1 MFPARLRNAAD
12 SYVQAGK
19 RTSYMEIRS
28 KRLIATGALA
38 LVAGAVP
45 FALKLHAQ
53 GQTAAGPTAA
63 SAPTMSEKAFKN
75 VQVLKG
81 IPVDEF
87 MGTMGL
93 FSAAL
98 SYCCG
103 DCHTGAGTDNPKWEA
118 DPPRKIMARRMA
130 AMVQTI
136 NKTNFGGN
144 QSVTCWTC
152 HRGSPNPAVTPSIDT
167 IYGEP
172 LNFPADVVPAGRSG
186 VPSADEIFNKFTTA
200 LGGADAISKLTSY
213 SAKGTS
219 HLFGETRDDSMEL
232 YAKMPDSLVT
242 IVHQREG
249 DVARSFNGRDAW
261 VMLPLTVVKEYPLN
275 GSAREGGK
283 LDAEMAFPGRLK
295 SLFQTWR
302 VGTPVT
308 IDGRETN
315 VLQAREKGILA
326 TFYFDKETNLLTRM
340 VHYADSMVG
349 RVPTQIDYSDYRPV
363 AGVKIAH
370 KWTYGWVSGREEYQI
385 TEVQP
390 NVQIDNAR
398 FGKPV
403 QRTK

>member
-1 MFPARLRNAAD
+1 MN
-12 SYVQAGK
+12 
-19 RTSYMEIRS
+19 IRS
-28 KRLIATGALA
+28 KRWIVSGALA
-38 LVAGAVP
+38 ASIGALP

-53 GQTAAGPTAA
+53 GQAAAQGPTAA
-63 SAPTMSEKAFKN
+63 ARPQMSDQAFKN

-103 DCHTGAGTDNPKWEA
+103 DCHTGAGTDNPKWED
-118 DPPRKIMARRMA
+118 DPPRKKRARQMTE
-130 AMVQTI
+130 MVKNI
-136 NKTNFGGN
+136 NKTNFPGS
-144 QSVTCWTC
+144 QPAVTCWTC
-152 HRGSPNPAVTPSIDT
+152 HRGSPNPAVTPSIDM

-172 LNFPADVVPAGRSG
+172 LSFPADIVPTGRSG
-186 VPSADEIFNKFTTA
+186 VPTADEIFARFTTA
-200 LGGADAISKLTSY
+200 IGGTDAINKLTSY

-232 YAKMPDSLVT
+232 YAKIPDDLVT
-242 IVHQREG
+242 TVHQREG

-261 VMLPLTVVKEYPLN
+261 VMLPLTVVKEYPLT

-295 SLFQTWR
+295 SYFQTWR

-308 IDGRETN
+308 LDGRENN
-315 VLQAREKGILA
+315 VLQARATGILA

-340 VHYADSMVG
+340 VRYADSAVG
-349 RVPTQIDYSDYRPV
+349 RVPTQIDYSDYQPV
-363 AGVKIAH
+363 AGVKLAR
-370 KWTYGWVSGREEYQI
+370 KWIYGWVSGREEYAI

-390 NVQIDNAR
+390 NVQIDAAKFAR
-398 FGKPV
+398 PV

>member
-1 MFPARLRNAAD
+1 MD
-12 SYVQAGK
+12 
-19 RTSYMEIRS
+19 IRS

-38 LVAGAVP
+38 VVAGALP
-45 FALKLHAQ
+45 FALKLRAQ
-53 GQTAAGPTAA
+53 GQAATAA
-63 SAPTMSEKAFKN
+63 SQVQMSEKAFKN

-130 AMVQTI
+130 AMVQTM

-172 LNFPADVVPAGRSG
+172 LSFPADIVPTGRSG
-186 VPSADEIFNKFTTA
+186 VPTADEIFNRFTTA
-200 LGGADAISKLTSY
+200 LGGVDAIGKLTSY
-213 SAKGTS
+213 TAKGTS
-219 HLFGETRDDSMEL
+219 HLFGETRDDSMEI
-232 YAKMPDSLVT
+232 YAKMPDNLVT
-242 IVHQREG
+242 TVHQREG

-261 VMLPLTVVKEYPLN
+261 VMLPLTVVKEYPLT

-283 LDAEMAFPGRLK
+283 LDAEMAFSGRLK
-295 SLFQTWR
+295 SLFQNWR

-315 VLQAREKGILA
+315 VLQGRSTGLLA

-340 VHYADSMVG
+340 VHYADSAVG
-349 RVPTQIDYSDYRPV
+349 RVPTQIDYSDYRAV

-390 NVQIDNAR
+390 NAQIDAAK
-398 FGKPV
+398 FGRPV